1 MVKFRKIV
9 LAVFFVL
16 IVTNA
21 WAQRA
26 TCTVSRTRFSMQEQ
40 IQIIFTFENIKN
52 SPRSIDLKLHDDFSI
67 VGGPYSSTN
76 YSWVNGKATSTNK
89 VTYDLIAKK
98 SGKILIPAYEFKI
111 KNQVYKTDPI
121 TVMVT
126 KAPATDETGDSP
138 NLPTMFMQTESLK
151 NQVYQG
157 ETFTINYLLYTAE
170 AVVNYTTNPLSNM
183 DGFIIDRF
191 DLSSAPASSKKI
203 INGKEYL
210 IAGIATLTLT
220 PTSSGEF
227 IIPAKPFRIS
237 VKRSGQ
243 SRTIF
248 DDPFFG
254 TNTKDVNLVA
264 PADTIQVIPLPASA
278 GTAFTGAIGEF
289 SIKASVDST
298 LIQENQ
304 ATALRVEL
312 SGHGNLEHFTFPQQE
327 FPDVFEVFEPKV
339 DSDYKLRENDYSGKR
354 TWEYVLIPSKPGT
367 FRFNDIVFTYFSP
380 EQGKYVTLKR
390 PIPEIRVTS
399 HNELEGDYSSTLTK
413 DEVRLLSKDIRFIQM
428 NEARVLKTDHDPLKS
443 PRTWLF
449 FYLSIAL
456 LLGLILREVIWMINR
471 KNLSQIRYKN
481 ALKNALA
488 GFNKMD
494 ETEDPA
500 KFLGIIE
507 TTFKG
512 YLRDKQLNKHAHESI
527 PDVLKT
533 IETYKYAPG
542 MLSHVQLNKLKD
554 QALSLIEDIEKN
566 ES

>member
-1 MVKFRKIV
+1 
-9 LAVFFVL
+9 
-16 IVTNA
+16 
-21 WAQRA
+21 
-26 TCTVSRTRFSMQEQ
+26 
-40 IQIIFTFENIKN
+40 
-52 SPRSIDLKLHDDFSI
+52 
-67 VGGPYSSTN
+67 
-76 YSWVNGKATSTNK
+76 
-89 VTYDLIAKK
+89 
-98 SGKILIPAYEFKI
+98 
-111 KNQVYKTDPI
+111 
-121 TVMVT
+121 
-126 KAPATDETGDSP
+126 
-138 NLPTMFMQTESLK
+138 
-151 NQVYQG
+151 
-157 ETFTINYLLYTAE
+157 
-170 AVVNYTTNPLSNM
+170 
-183 DGFIIDRF
+183 
-191 DLSSAPASSKKI
+191 
-203 INGKEYL
+203 
-210 IAGIATLTLT
+210 
-220 PTSSGEF
+220 
-227 IIPAKPFRIS
+227 
-237 VKRSGQ
+237 
-243 SRTIF
+243 
-248 DDPFFG
+248 
-254 TNTKDVNLVA
+254 
-264 PADTIQVIPLPASA
+264 LPASA

-413 DEVRLLSKDIRFIQM
+413 DEVRLLSEDIRFIQM
-428 NEARVLKTDHDPLKS
+428 NEARVLKTDHNPLKS

-456 LLGLILREVIWMINR
+456 LSGLILREVIWMINR

-494 ETEDPA
+494 ETEDPT

-507 TTFKG
+507 TTFKE
-512 YLRDKQLNKHAHESI
+512 YLRDKQLNEQAHDAI